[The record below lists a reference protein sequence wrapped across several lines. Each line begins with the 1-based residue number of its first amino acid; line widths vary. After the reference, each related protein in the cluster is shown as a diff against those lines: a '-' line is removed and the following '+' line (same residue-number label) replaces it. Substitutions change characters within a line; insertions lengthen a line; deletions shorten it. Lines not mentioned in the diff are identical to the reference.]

1 MAVQP
6 GVVLAALVQGAFVGF
21 FVWLIFF
28 VSRRLG
34 KRREARQRA
43 KAERRAQTQIEEF
56 RRNEAAFE
64 ASLRS
69 QSDISLP
76 SVAP

>member
-1 MAVQP
+1 MQP
-6 GVVLAALVQGAFVGF
+6 GVVLAALVLSAFVGF

-28 VSRRLG
+28 VSRRLD

-43 KAERRAQTQIEEF
+43 KAEQKAHRQIEEF